1 MAVFVR
7 WEWKE
12 SSKTFLVVFYF
23 FDDTSVHN
31 IRFRSKVVNT
41 FFKEFVL
48 LEDPSNNPD
57 VSPQSI
63 MTWAPSHVEIA
74 LLGDVLRY
82 ANIIDG
88 LPLLEKMELRKKLE
102 VQVREGPWQDIEDLM
117 SLRDCDLDGLVQD
130 APTTTM
136 IALEGASDWFFCSRL
151 CQEYIDYLRSAIEP
165 YQKR

>member
-7 WEWKE
+7 WEWKKR
-12 SSKTFLVVFYF
+12 SKTFLVVFHF
-23 FDDTSVHN
+23 FDDASVHN

-41 FFKEFVL
+41 FFINYIL

-88 LPLLEKMELRKKLE
+88 LTLLEKMELRKKLE
-102 VQVREGPWQDIEDLM
+102 IQVREGPWQDISDLM
-117 SLRDCDLDGLVQD
+117 SLHEYDFNGLVQD

-136 IALEGASDWFFCSRL
+136 IALEGDSDWFFCSKL
-151 CQEYIDYLRSAIEP
+151 CQEYIDYLRLAIEP